1 MPSFRVSR
9 VVPECEVQLRKLAS
23 VEFEAG
29 RTASEFLATR
39 MRSVGL
45 RRYEFVSRASPKEV
59 LAKSFEVSKR
69 AASRS
74 KFQRMSAVVRGPA
87 FVEE

>member
-1 MPSFRVSR
+1 MPSYRVSR
-9 VVPECEVQLRKLAS
+9 VVPECEVQLRKSPS
-23 VEFEAG
+23 VECEAG

-39 MRSVGL
+39 MRSVVL
-45 RRYEFVSRASPKEV
+45 RRHELVPRASPKEV

-69 AASRS
+69 TASRS
-74 KFQRMSAVVRGPA
+74 KFLRMSAVVRSPA